1 MAAAGGVNRK
11 ISAASAR
18 ARTRRAKQNASFK
31 LPSGYSPPPP
41 KTCGSPDGPPVSASR
56 IKLKDG
62 RHLAYKE
69 HGVPRDAAKYIL
81 SMSMALILVGMMLL
95 LPIPCHRHDAV
106 VANTLSPEI
115 VESLGVFIVSFDM
128 PGYGERYLKLQYV
141 SWAALLAPVI
151 NYWWPGFPS
160 NLSTEAY
167 YQQLPNDQWALRVS
181 HYAPWLTYWWNTQKW
196 FPVGYRSLHILLAF
210 DWYLR
215 CTNRQQ
221 GEYESVH
228 RDLIIGFG
236 TWEFSPMDLENP
248 FPNNEGSVHLWHGDE
263 DLLVLV
269 SLQRYIAQQLPWIQ
283 YHELRGAGHII
294 PHAPWMSDN
303 IVKALLV
310 GENRLH
316 LCGFACTPLMV
327 ITNIDTANFS
337 MD

>member
-1 MAAAGGVNRK
+1 MNSSELADQLGLGSKCYV
-11 ISAASAR
+11 IGFSMGASY
-18 ARTRRAKQNASFK
+18 
-31 LPSGYSPPPP
+31 L
-41 KTCGSPDGPPVSASR
+41 CC
-56 IKLKDG
+56 L
-62 RHLAYKE
+62 
-69 HGVPRDAAKYIL
+69 KYI
-81 SMSMALILVGMMLL
+81 
-95 LPIPCHRHDAV
+95 P
-106 VANTLSPEI
+106 
-115 VESLGVFIVSFDM
+115 
-128 PGYGERYLKLQYV
+128 Q

-196 FPVGYRSLHILLAF
+196 FPGSSAITHSADIFYNWNLLALSSYF
-210 DWYLR
+210 VLSSSG
-215 CTNRQQ
+215 TNRQQ